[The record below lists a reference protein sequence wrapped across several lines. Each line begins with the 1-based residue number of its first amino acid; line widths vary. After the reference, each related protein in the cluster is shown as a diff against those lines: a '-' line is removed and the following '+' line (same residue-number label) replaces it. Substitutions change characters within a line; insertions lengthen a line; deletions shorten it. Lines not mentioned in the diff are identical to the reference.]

1 MKPAAANFRLRAKV
15 HIEPTATIRQD
26 SLSSSDEVPYQV
38 NKAAMLEKILRLSEE
53 KKSLLSGINDI
64 RDESD
69 RQGMRAVIELKRD
82 IDPQKV
88 LNVLYKYSDL
98 QVTVGVN
105 MVAIADG
112 KPVQLG
118 LKALIGH
125 YIRHQK
131 DVVTRRTRHELEQAE
146 ARAHILEGL
155 IVAVDN
161 LDEVIRLIRGSKTPR
176 EARDKL
182 MQRFSLTEIQA
193 QAILDMRLQRLTNLE
208 ILTLRKEY
216 AEIEKRIA
224 YLKGILASE
233 RS

>member
-1 MKPAAANFRLRAKV
+1 
-15 HIEPTATIRQD
+15 
-26 SLSSSDEVPYQV
+26 
-38 NKAAMLEKILRLSEE
+38 
-53 KKSLLSGINDI
+53 
-64 RDESD
+64 
-69 RQGMRAVIELKRD
+69 MRTG
-82 IDPQKV
+82 KV

-105 MVAIADG
+105 MVAIAQG

-118 LKALIGH
+118 LKDMIDH

-182 MQRFSLTEIQA
+182 VARFDLTEIQA

-216 AEIEKRIA
+216 AEIEKRVA
-224 YLKGILASE
+224 HLKGILASE
-233 RS
+233 KKLLKVIVSELREIGESMPTRAARGWWIPLNRLSLRRRLRWRMRPPCL